1 MKDCKSVRELRQLV
15 LSQKITSKE
24 LCEHY
29 CYHAYE
35 TGRKLSLTADENFT
49 RALEIAEERDKQ
61 LQQVLDEGK
70 DPEKELG
77 KFFGVPFSVK
87 DQIYVKGTRSTMG
100 VGSRAEKITDEDAA
114 SVALIMEQGGIPFV
128 KGKSRDFQKSF
139 SFNKSNVQI

>member
-1 MKDCKSVRELRQLV
+1 MKDCKSVRDLRQLI
-15 LSQKITSKE
+15 LSQKITSRE

-61 LQQVLDEGK
+61 LQQVLAQGK
-70 DPEKELG
+70 DPETELG
-77 KFFGVPFSVK
+77 KFFGIPFSVK
-87 DQIYVKGTRSTMG
+87 DQIYVKGTRTTMG
-100 VGSRAEKITDEDAA
+100 VGSRADKVSDENAT

-128 KGKSRDFQKSF
+128 KGMFEVFWVKLCFYRYYF
-139 SFNKSNVQI
+139 